1 MYNANVNVQN
11 NSGTKH
17 RQHKNRRHHPKDELK
32 PNTPRFIPHSNGS
45 IPSKKS
51 PLKTDG
57 LGVQFAGREI
67 QLSPQ
72 SLDIDHHET
81 RIDIG
86 ELQQRRR
93 SESPVSSVLP
103 STNVTKLQIESDC
116 IDSETNSASQK
127 SAAAKMTVFTLL
139 KRNGL
144 MKVEPIVDNPT
155 SSSHSF
161 GPSQNHITK
170 RVDQVKPKSKSK
182 ISKSSSPNDHN
193 NNHKDLNDCSIV
205 SSDSGH
211 TGLSSY
217 QSARISRSDA
227 KDDGKSEIS
236 SPLHPS
242 NPSTAASDEIS
253 APSPDWATKLFS
265 YYDRRYSATVGMRN
279 SLAGINPQYGHG
291 NYSRASSISQ
301 TSTLLPDSHH
311 NGTEPKLTDLR
322 KILNPEE
329 ERRDFDTVFKA
340 HWESLMDCRCFEC
353 SFDNLAK
360 LVTVMVLGVT
370 LFLIIKGFMSN
381 RGR

>member
-17 RQHKNRRHHPKDELK
+17 RQHKNRRHHSKDELK

-72 SLDIDHHET
+72 SLDIDHPHQET
-81 RIDIG
+81 RIDID
-86 ELQQRRR
+86 ELQKRRR
-93 SESPVSSVLP
+93 SESPVSSVLTP
-103 STNVTKLQIESDC
+103 TNVTKLQIESDC
-116 IDSETNSASQK
+116 IDSETTSASQK

-144 MKVEPIVDNPT
+144 MKVEPIVDNPA

-161 GPSQNHITK
+161 GPSQNHIPN
-170 RVDQVKPKSKSK
+170 RVDHGKSKTKSK

-217 QSARISRSDA
+217 PSARMSRSEA
-227 KDDGKSEIS
+227 KDEGRSEIS
-236 SPLHPS
+236 SSLHPS
-242 NPSTAASDEIS
+242 NPSTAGSDEIS
-253 APSPDWATKLFS
+253 APSPDWATKLFN
-265 YYDRRYSATVGMRN
+265 YYDRRYSVSNVSTFVT
-279 SLAGINPQYGHG
+279 SLHILH
-291 NYSRASSISQ
+291 
-301 TSTLLPDSHH
+301 
-311 NGTEPKLTDLR
+311 LTQFHR
-322 KILNPEE
+322 
-329 ERRDFDTVFKA
+329 F
-340 HWESLMDCRCFEC
+340 
-353 SFDNLAK
+353 
-360 LVTVMVLGVT
+360 
-370 LFLIIKGFMSN
+370 
-381 RGR
+381 